1 MFGINLY
8 IMIAKRARLRA
19 KSYKANV
26 KLALCLTAPMFFIF
40 SVGLHYDFLQK
51 LSMIKLMVTVL

>member
-1 MFGINLY
+1 MFGINLM

-40 SVGLHYDFLQK
+40 SVGLHYDFFAEVGQW
-51 LSMIKLMVTVL
+51 